1 MHMTESQ
8 REKAFP
14 IHIELGKS
22 TDMPTAVP
30 APVDEKKPEKY
41 YPTLYIDNIAG
52 LEQLPEE
59 GCILIDYKR
68 RSLTVN
74 KRKGKKPTCSV
85 ELEIH
90 TICMPKDY
98 EDTNDAEDIV
108 DELVKKAYS
117 EDEEDEDKD

>member
-1 MHMTESQ
+1 MTESQ

-14 IHIELGKS
+14 IHIELGKNLDD
-22 TDMPTAVP
+22 TVPQAVVETKP
-30 APVDEKKPEKY
+30 EKKKY
-41 YPTLYIDNIAG
+41 YPTVYIDNIPG
-52 LEQLPEE
+52 LEKLPEE

-68 RSLTVN
+68 RSMTIN

-90 TICMPKDY
+90 TICMPEDY
-98 EDTNDAEDIV
+98 EETDDAESIV

-117 EDEEDEDKD
+117 EDEEEEDKD